1 MPGSEPRVGIVVVTF
16 NSKEEIG
23 GCVSSAAMQKGV
35 VSEIIVVDN
44 ASGDGTPELVRGL
57 PCQLIEP
64 GENLGFGRACNLGAR
79 QTAGDYL
86 FFLNPDARF
95 EHQDS
100 LYTAI
105 RCLELHPTWGMAGV
119 RILSNAGTEVDPPRT
134 DYPGERS
141 LHSPWGKLPGTIAWV
156 LGAGML
162 FRRDVFEQLGGF
174 DPDFFLYAEEIDLC
188 LRTRKAGFE
197 IGFIRESAITH
208 VGGTSVSTLAPA
220 RLADL
225 KLRGLLTF
233 MTKHYSPEICR
244 KLIRKEILRAGFRM
258 HWNALLGLFS
268 PMGSRLRN
276 KSDMYRVIRDTNRE
290 YLSVLGH

>member
-1 MPGSEPRVGIVVVTF
+1 MPSSAPKVRIVIVSF
-16 NSKEEIG
+16 NSGGEIRA
-23 GCVSSAAMQKGV
+23 CISSAAAQKGV

-44 ASGDGTPELVRGL
+44 ASSDGTPEIVRGL
-57 PCQLIEP
+57 PCQLIEA

-79 QTAGDYL
+79 QPDGNYL

-95 EHQDS
+95 ERDDS
-100 LYTAI
+100 LLTAI
-105 RCLELHPTWGMAGV
+105 RCLESQPRWGMAGM
-119 RILSNAGTEVDPPRT
+119 RILTPSGTDVDRPRS
-134 DYPGERS
+134 DYPGERY

-162 FRRDVFEQLGGF
+162 FRRAVFEQLGGF

-197 IGFIRESAITH
+197 IGFVADAAIRH
-208 VGGTSVSTLAPA
+208 VGGTSVSALAPA

-233 MTKHYSPEICR
+233 MAKHYSPEVCR

-268 PMGSRLRN
+268 PIGSRLRN

-290 YLSVLGH
+290 YLSLLGR